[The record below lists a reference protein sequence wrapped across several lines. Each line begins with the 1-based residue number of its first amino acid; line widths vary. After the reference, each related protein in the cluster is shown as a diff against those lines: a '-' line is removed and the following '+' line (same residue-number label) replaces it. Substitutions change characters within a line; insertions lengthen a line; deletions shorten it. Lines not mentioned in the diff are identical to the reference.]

1 MSRFLSLSLALLWLT
16 ISNGAIIYK
25 EDLRGLP
32 DEMYRQRLQSA
43 LDEIIR
49 DVVFSAKM
57 NKTILRREIYDSPR
71 FMRPEPLKE
80 FPDSMILST
89 LKETL
94 VDCDLSI
101 TRDVCDSRGQ
111 TNCRILTVEW

>member
-1 MSRFLSLSLALLWLT
+1 VINSAV
-16 ISNGAIIYK
+16 IYK

-32 DEMYRQRLQSA
+32 DEMYRQKLQRA
-43 LDEIIR
+43 LDEIIGE
-49 DVVFSAKM
+49 VIITAKM
-57 NKTILRREIYDSPR
+57 NKTIFRREIYDSPR

-94 VDCDLSI
+94 VDCEMSI
-101 TRDVCDSRGQ
+101 SRDVCDFRGQ
-111 TNCRILTVEW
+111 SLGTNCRILTVEW